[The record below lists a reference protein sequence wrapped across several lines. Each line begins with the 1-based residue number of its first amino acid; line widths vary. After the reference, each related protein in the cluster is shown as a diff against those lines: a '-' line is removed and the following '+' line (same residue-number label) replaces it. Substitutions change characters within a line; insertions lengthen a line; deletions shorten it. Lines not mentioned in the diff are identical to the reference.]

1 MYVLFRAMGYLILGL
16 KYFTWKLTHLFL
28 IAFPYRS
35 FQGSFWALRT
45 DGVNTYKKIIGI
57 RTTGYGFVSRVSD
70 LSDVLFDQELLHI

>member
-45 DGVNTYKKIIGI
+45 DRVNTYEKKIGI
-57 RTTGYGFVSRVSD
+57 RTTGYGFISRVSD
-70 LSDVLFDQELLHI
+70 LSDVQFDQELLHI